1 MFSLVKSFGLLGLS
15 CFEVK
20 VECDI
25 SAGLPAFDI
34 VGLPDVAVKES
45 RERVR
50 AAIKNCGYNFPLG
63 KVTVNLAPA
72 DTKKIGPIYDLATF
86 VAILCASN
94 QLPEVQSKTAFVG
107 ELSLKGE
114 IRRVNGV
121 LSMALRA
128 RDLGF
133 KQIIVPFENRFEA
146 GVVSG
151 IDIIPAKTAN
161 EVIEHLTTQEKIQ
174 PYVSKINE
182 IEQTD
187 NLLDFADVKGQEHA
201 KRAMEIAAAGGHNI
215 LLIGSPGTGKS
226 MLAKRLPG
234 ILPKMSFEE
243 ALRTTEIHSVAG
255 ILENGVSL
263 ITERPFRAP
272 HHTASAVAL
281 AGGGANPK
289 PGEISLAHNGVLFLD
304 ELPEFPPK
312 ALEVLRQPLEDGKVT
327 VARVMGTVT
336 YPSRF
341 MTVAAM
347 NPCKC
352 GYLGH
357 PKRQCTCSERAA
369 KQYISRVSG
378 PLIDRFDMHI
388 EVAPV
393 EFDELSTN
401 KKEES
406 SAQIRERVNKARE
419 IQLKRFESFGE
430 EISSK
435 VFCNSQI
442 NDGILEEAC
451 NVTPEAKEILRVAF
465 ENLDMSARAYTK
477 IMKVARTIADLA
489 QSEEVLEEHIL
500 EAVQYRSLDRK
511 YFK

>member
-1 MFSLVKSFGLLGLS
+1 MFSVVKSFGLLGLS
-15 CFEVK
+15 CFEVQ

-25 SAGLPAFDI
+25 SSGLPAFDI
-34 VGLPDVAVKES
+34 VGLPDIAVKES

-50 AAIKNCGYNFPLG
+50 AAVKNCGYDFPLG

-94 QLPEVQSKTAFVG
+94 QLPNIQGKTAFVG

-121 LSMALRA
+121 LSMALKA
-128 RDLGF
+128 RDMGF
-133 KQIIVPFENRFEA
+133 DEIIVPFENRFEA
-146 GVVSG
+146 GVVRG
-151 IDIIPAKTAN
+151 IDIIPARNAN
-161 EVIEHLTTQEKIQ
+161 EVIEHLTTQNKIT
-174 PYVSKINE
+174 PYVSKINNN
-182 IEQTD
+182 EQTD
-187 NLLDFADVKGQEHA
+187 DLLDFSDVKGQEGA

-234 ILPKMSFEE
+234 ILPKMTFEE
-243 ALRTTEIHSVAG
+243 SLRTTEIHSAAG
-255 ILENGVSL
+255 ALESGVSL

-281 AGGGANPK
+281 SGGGAYPK

-357 PKRQCTCSERAA
+357 PTRQCTCSERAA

-388 EVAPV
+388 EVAPL
-393 EFDELSTN
+393 EFDELSN
-401 KKEES
+401 GKKEES

-419 IQLKRFESFGE
+419 IQQKRFEAFGE
-430 EISSK
+430 EISKK

-442 NDGILEEAC
+442 PDGILEEAC
-451 NVTPEAKEILRVAF
+451 KATEDAKEMLKVAF
-465 ENLDMSARAYTK
+465 EKLDMSARAYTK

-489 QSEEVLEEHIL
+489 SSEEILDDHVLEAI
-500 EAVQYRSLDRK
+500 QYRSLDRK